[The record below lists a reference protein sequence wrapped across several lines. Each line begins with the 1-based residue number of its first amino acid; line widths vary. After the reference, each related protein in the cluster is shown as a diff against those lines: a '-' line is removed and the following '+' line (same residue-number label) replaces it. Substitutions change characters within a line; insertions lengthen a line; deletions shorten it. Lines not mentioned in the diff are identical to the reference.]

1 MKIFLGEKNPFLS
14 PGGCIIAKKERRET
28 HFLITGHTRRFLM
41 FSVPRDPAQ
50 GCSLNRPSPPKRGKD
65 RLRVGG
71 QAVIEGVMMRSPS
84 SMAVAVRRP
93 NGEIVVKRERLDFF
107 SEKKSF
113 SKVPLA
119 RGVLNLLS
127 ALVLGMK
134 ALNFSA
140 SQSLEEEK
148 EVSSWT
154 MGLTFTVALC
164 FGIFLFFLVPLF
176 LTKWLRFAIPM
187 VSTSGVVFNLI
198 DGVIRLMIFLAYLQA
213 ISFFKE
219 IRRIFEYHGAEHK
232 SIFALEAGEALR
244 PDRVK
249 TFSYLHPRCGTSF
262 LLIVMVVSILV
273 FALIPHQLPFGYKV
287 ASRVVFIPLI
297 AGLAYE
303 VIRFADQKRERKS
316 MQYFIKPG
324 LWLQRMTA
332 REPSEDQI
340 EVALRALCEV
350 LELEGRQ

>member
-1 MKIFLGEKNPFLS
+1 MLFGRKDPGRGYSLSRPVIF
-14 PGGCIIAKKERRET
+14 KKRE
-28 HFLITGHTRRFLM
+28 
-41 FSVPRDPAQ
+41 
-50 GCSLNRPSPPKRGKD
+50 D

-71 QAVIEGVMMRSPS
+71 QAVIEGVMMRSPN

-107 SEKKSF
+107 SEKKLF
-113 SKVPLA
+113 SKLPLV
-119 RGVLNLLS
+119 RGVITLLS

-140 SQSLEEEK
+140 NQSLEEEQ

-164 FGIFLFFLVPLF
+164 FGIFLFFLIPLF
-176 LTKWLRFAIPM
+176 LTKWLRFTIPM
-187 VSTSGVVFNLI
+187 VSTSGILFNLV
-198 DGVIRLMIFLAYLQA
+198 DGIIRLIIFLAYLWA

-219 IRRIFEYHGAEHK
+219 VRRIFQYHGAEHK
-232 SIFALEAGEALR
+232 SIFAFESGEVLAA
-244 PDRVK
+244 DRVRA
-249 TFSYLHPRCGTSF
+249 FSYLHPRCGTSF

-273 FALIPHQLPFGYKV
+273 FALIPHQLAFGYKV

-303 VIRFADQKRERKS
+303 IIRFADQKRERKS

-324 LWLQRMTA
+324 LWLQRLTA

-340 EVALRALCEV
+340 EVALRALQEV
-350 LELEGRQ
+350 LQLEEQRRIGN